1 MPDLAEVEVKVGKIL
16 RGCRAM
22 WGSFD
27 KENWTLLGKD
37 DDDLSIDLNPD
48 TEQKKNVL
56 GETTTENNGYKPSIS
71 PSYIARREDAI
82 YPHLQEI
89 VDTLTTDE
97 NKTTMY
103 MMVATLTDEV
113 KDSDTK
119 TLTGRGYMVK
129 TQVVVNN
136 DGGGTNGYTIPFTA
150 SEDGGR
156 IQGSV
161 SVTKRVPTFTEDD
174 DTSVSTPATVSTQ
187 STGKETSSK

>member
-1 MPDLAEVEVKVGKIL
+1 MSDVEVKKGKIL

-56 GETTTENNGYKPSIS
+56 GDTTTENNGYKPSIS
-71 PSYIARREDAI
+71 PNYITRREDAI

-136 DGGGTNGYTIPFTA
+136 DGGGTAGYTIPFTA

-161 SVTKRVPTFTEDD
+161 SVTERVPTFTA
-174 DTSVSTPATVSTQ
+174 DTSETAPAAVSTQ
-187 STGKETSSK
+187 STSKETSNK

>member
-27 KENWTLLGKD
+27 KTNWTLLGKD
-37 DDDLSIDLNPD
+37 DDDLSVDLNPD

-71 PSYIARREDAI
+71 PNYIARREDAI

-119 TLTGRGYMVK
+119 TLTGHGYMVK

-136 DGGGTNGYTIPFTA
+136 DGGPTAAYTIPFTA

-161 SVTKRVPTFTEDD
+161 SVTERVPTFTADSE
-174 DTSVSTPATVSTQ
+174 STPATVSTQ
-187 STGKETSSK
+187 STSKETNNK